1 MGYNTVN
8 DQVITI
14 RLNAK
19 PVNLTIVQLYAPT
32 STASNEDIGSFY
44 DVVQD
49 TLDSIP
55 NSDITLLMGDLNA
68 KIGKVAKKSNNIGIY
83 GIGTRNESGKKT

>member
-1 MGYNTVN
+1 MN
-8 DQVITI
+8 DRMITI
-14 RLNAK
+14 RCSAK
-19 PVNLTIVQLYAPT
+19 PVNLTIAQLYAPT
-32 STASNEDIGSFY
+32 STAPNKEIHGFY

-68 KIGKVAKKSNNIGIY
+68 KIGTMAKKSSNIGID
-83 GIGTRNESGKKT
+83 GIGTRNES